1 MGKRFW
7 QARYMV
13 LWSWNRVDKEIAP
26 TAFEDNVQQV
36 GFDSDDGTSWDVQS
50 LLTIRGISSL

>member
-1 MGKRFW
+1 LAGKVYDFVELE
-7 QARYMV
+7 Q
-13 LWSWNRVDKEIAP
+13 VDKGIAP

-50 LLTIRGISSL
+50 LLTMRGVSSL